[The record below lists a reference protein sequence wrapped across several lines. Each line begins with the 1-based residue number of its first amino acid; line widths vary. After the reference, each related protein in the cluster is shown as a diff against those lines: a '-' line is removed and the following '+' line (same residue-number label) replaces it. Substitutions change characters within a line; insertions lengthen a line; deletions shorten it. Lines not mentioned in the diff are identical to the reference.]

1 MNCLIW
7 NCRGLGNL
15 RTRKELGDIIW
26 AKDPSVVFIAETLAD
41 DARLDMI
48 QANLGFEH
56 KWVVPRVGHGGG
68 LVLFWRSS
76 VNLVVMDSSNY
87 YIDTWIDKGTSNKWR
102 FTGFYGEPETS
113 RWSEAWD
120 SLRTLNH
127 HPKVP
132 WMYAGDFNEIIRQ
145 EEKLGGAI
153 RHHGQM
159 QLFRDVLD
167 KCGFLDL
174 GFEGNRFTWS
184 KHFADG
190 HSIWERLDRGCG

>member
-56 KWVVPRVGHGGG
+56 KWVVPRVGYGGG